1 MNWIGKLLGFKD
13 IPMTDVKK
21 VLEESRQEAKEIF
34 SDVLEL
40 KKDISEPVY
49 AIVEVMRK
57 YPSRFKVK
65 FDDELSK
72 NREFSM
78 FNVKD
83 VKTGQKVIYSTYY
96 FYGQNHCFSWD
107 WLTGDEVKFLGE
119 EGLKMYEKK
128 LERKKSFQRARMKGI
143 YNAS

>member
-1 MNWIGKLLGFKD
+1 MFKWISSLFTAEPLQTARPDGVP
-13 IPMTDVKK
+13 PMPEVKPLK
-21 VLEESRQEAKEIF
+21 EEP
-34 SDVLEL
+34 

-49 AIVEVMRK
+49 AIVEAMRK

-65 FDDELSK
+65 FDEELSK

-78 FNVKD
+78 FNVED
-83 VKTGQKVIYSTYY
+83 VNTGQKVIYSRYY
-96 FYGQNHCFSWD
+96 FYGQNHRFSWD